1 MNDFP
6 NNFFLANVQ
15 EIYLAQFNEVTRNK
29 KPEEMEQELIQLNF
43 PVEIVEKIKQI
54 GSCGFKKLAKKWNY
68 GVIYQLISV
77 ANSRWEMVL
86 KKTLNKQR
94 CPKFYED
101 WIVNDLQLSEDA
113 MLAKKIIDFLTEERQ
128 EKLCEELLIGAIY
141 NMFTTQFLL
150 NNISKEIWLNPEI
163 LISESIETLMTAI
176 ALTPWRKCY
185 QIIESEQLK
194 TAV

>member
-15 EIYLAQFNEVTRNK
+15 EIYLAQFNEATRNK

-43 PVEIVEKIKQI
+43 PVEILEKMKQI

>member
-15 EIYLAQFNEVTRNK
+15 EIYLAQFNEATRNK

-43 PVEIVEKIKQI
+43 PVEILEKMKQI

-194 TAV
+194 TVV